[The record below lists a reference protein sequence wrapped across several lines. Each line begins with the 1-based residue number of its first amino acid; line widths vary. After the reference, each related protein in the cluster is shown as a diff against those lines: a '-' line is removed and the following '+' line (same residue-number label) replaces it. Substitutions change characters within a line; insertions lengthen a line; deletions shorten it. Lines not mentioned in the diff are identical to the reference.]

1 MRIGIEMAIQFART
15 EFLRRSEGCDS
26 CRKAAYNARTIVK
39 NEQTKIR
46 YNFSRKEDNVYH
58 TVLIPAYVNQ
68 KFKNIQTL
76 MNEVERTAKNQKNSQ
91 LLKDIVIA
99 LPDEKELNLEHRI
112 ELTHQIV
119 DAMEWV
125 QNGLGVQID
134 IHKPQIGDKNWHVHI
149 LVTMRRF
156 REDGTGLG
164 DIAVDLNPK
173 IITVNGKKVVIKDP
187 EMIHERVKE
196 IINAYFAKLGLPYRV
211 KDTSKVPGKHIGRIR
226 NLINEVVNENELR
239 KEAHLKIIND
249 ADVITDSITHYKSIF
264 TKQDVEKAVKD
275 IPDPTAREQLVQQV
289 LSSNRILELYHDD
302 GESSKYFTTIEVRN
316 EETRIIRIAN
326 KINNQVYYNDIYN
339 LKSDIESLANVTEE
353 QKQALRHILLSTSG
367 VRVLRGRAGTGKS
380 YVLIKAYKLAT
391 NRGQKVIGLAPTHKA
406 VSELKSKGYT
416 EVYTVKGFLYN
427 RKKIFM
433 KGSLIVVDEAGMVG
447 TKAYAE
453 LFRVVRNN
461 YCQLILAGDE
471 KQLASIERG
480 GMFEMLSNNFGS
492 HVLIDI
498 RRQSENWSRE
508 AATKFA
514 ESNILSGIT
523 LLRQNKCV
531 KFDNTLQDS
540 ISKLIYDWSLSK
552 FKLHEK
558 LVITVRNKDVDI
570 LNSSIRSLLKANGTL
585 KGTEYERSIDGRKKS
600 YMAGD
605 RIVFQKSDKDL
616 QIQNSEFATLTSV
629 NKNEFV
635 AKTDAGKEVSFDPSK
650 IQFKHGYASTIYKA
664 QGASIKNVYVL
675 HNGVSNISSSYVA
688 MTRHI
693 ESLQLYCNK
702 KATVS
707 INSLI
712 NQLSRPNDK
721 SASIT
726 LKTAHDL
733 EKARTKTTVFSKVFS
748 KVENWFKS
756 IINDIN
762 DRSHVNEEYYHFTAK
777 PEQEAKVEK
786 VQQENSIKQCTTKD
800 ISTPLFMHIKE
811 QRQYDYDV
819 TILSAEGKSISS
831 FQEAGID
838 SRMVYSSNV
847 NNLKYYQ
854 AFQGEKILIAA
865 NNDKQNKEYVSTIN
879 EAAKALKSKGAITSI
894 VVPSEGEDFNEM
906 LKNKGATA
914 VKELMIPEIMK
925 LINTQ
930 NVKTE
935 SEQVVK
941 TDIAQKIGLRR

>member
-1 MRIGIEMAIQFART
+1 M
-15 EFLRRSEGCDS
+15 
-26 CRKAAYNARTIVK
+26 
-39 NEQTKIR
+39 
-46 YNFSRKEDNVYH
+46 
-58 TVLIPAYVNQ
+58 
-68 KFKNIQTL
+68 
-76 MNEVERTAKNQKNSQ
+76 
-91 LLKDIVIA
+91 
-99 LPDEKELNLEHRI
+99 
-112 ELTHQIV
+112 
-119 DAMEWV
+119 
-125 QNGLGVQID
+125 
-134 IHKPQIGDKNWHVHI
+134 
-149 LVTMRRF
+149 
-156 REDGTGLG
+156 
-164 DIAVDLNPK
+164 
-173 IITVNGKKVVIKDP
+173 
-187 EMIHERVKE
+187 
-196 IINAYFAKLGLPYRV
+196 
-211 KDTSKVPGKHIGRIR
+211 
-226 NLINEVVNENELR
+226 
-239 KEAHLKIIND
+239 
-249 ADVITDSITHYKSIF
+249 
-264 TKQDVEKAVKD
+264 QD
-275 IPDPTAREQLVQQV
+275 
-289 LSSNRILELYHDD
+289 
-302 GESSKYFTTIEVRN
+302 
-316 EETRIIRIAN
+316 
-326 KINNQVYYNDIYN
+326 
-339 LKSDIESLANVTEE
+339 
-353 QKQALRHILLSTSG
+353 
-367 VRVLRGRAGTGKS
+367 
-380 YVLIKAYKLAT
+380 
-391 NRGQKVIGLAPTHKA
+391 
-406 VSELKSKGYT
+406 
-416 EVYTVKGFLYN
+416 
-427 RKKIFM
+427 
-433 KGSLIVVDEAGMVG
+433 SLIVVDEAGMVG

-585 KGTEYERSIDGRKKS
+585 QGTEYRRSI
-600 YMAGD
+600 
-605 RIVFQKSDKDL
+605 
-616 QIQNSEFATLTSV
+616 
-629 NKNEFV
+629 
-635 AKTDAGKEVSFDPSK
+635 
-650 IQFKHGYASTIYKA
+650 
-664 QGASIKNVYVL
+664 
-675 HNGVSNISSSYVA
+675 
-688 MTRHI
+688 
-693 ESLQLYCNK
+693 
-702 KATVS
+702 
-707 INSLI
+707 
-712 NQLSRPNDK
+712 
-721 SASIT
+721 
-726 LKTAHDL
+726 L
-733 EKARTKTTVFSKVFS
+733 EKERTKTTVFSKVFS

-762 DRSHVNEEYYHFTAK
+762 DRSHVNKEYYHFTAK

-800 ISTPLFMHIKE
+800 ISTPLFMQIKE

-819 TILSAEGKSISS
+819 TILSAEGKTISS
-831 FQEAGID
+831 FQKAGID

-854 AFQGEKILIAA
+854 PFQGEKILIAA
-865 NNDKQNKEYVSTIN
+865 NNYKQNKEYASTIN

-935 SEQVVK
+935 PEQIVK
-941 TDIAQKIGLRR
+941 ADIAPKIRIRR

>member
-1 MRIGIEMAIQFART
+1 MAIQFTRV
-15 EFLRRSEGCDS
+15 EFLSRSTGGDS

-39 NEQTKIR
+39 NKQTGIR
-46 YNFSRKEDNVYH
+46 YNFSRKKDNVYH
-58 TVLIPAYVNQ
+58 TVLIPDYVKQ
-68 KFKNIQTL
+68 EFKNIQTL
-76 MNEVERTAKNQKNSQ
+76 MNEVERTAKDPNSQ

-112 ELTHQIV
+112 ELTHRIV

-134 IHKPQIGDKNWHVHI
+134 IHKPQIGDKNWHAHI
-149 LVTMRRF
+149 LLTMRRF
-156 REDGTGLG
+156 RKDGTGLG
-164 DIAVDLNPK
+164 DRAVDLNPK
-173 IITVNGKKVVIKDP
+173 IITVNGKKVVIKDSK
-187 EMIHERVKE
+187 MIHEIAKE
-196 IINAYFAKLGLPYRV
+196 ETNAYFAELGLPYRV
-211 KDTSKVPGKHIGRIR
+211 DETSKVPGKHIGPRRIR
-226 NLINEVVNENELR
+226 NFINEVLNENELR

-326 KINNQVYYNDIYN
+326 KINDQVYYNNIYN
-339 LKSDIESLANVTEE
+339 LKSDIEGLANVSEE

-380 YVLIKAYKLAT
+380 YVLAKAHKLAT
-391 NRGQKVIGLAPTHKA
+391 NRGQKVIGIAPTHKA
-406 VSELKSKGYT
+406 VSELRSKGYT

-433 KGSLIVVDEAGMVG
+433 QDSLIVVDEAGMVG

-461 YCQLILAGDE
+461 NCQLILAGDE

-480 GMFEMLSNNFGS
+480 GMFEMLSNIFGS
-492 HVLIDI
+492 HVLVNI

-508 AATKFA
+508 AAMEFA

-523 LLRQNKCV
+523 LLRQNNCV
-531 KFDNTLQDS
+531 RFDNTLQDS
-540 ISKLIYDWSLSK
+540 MSKLIYNWSLSK
-552 FKLHEK
+552 FKPHEK

-605 RIVFQKSDKDL
+605 RIVFQKSYKDL

-629 NKNEFV
+629 SKNKFI
-635 AKTDAGKEVSFDPSK
+635 AKTDTGKEVSFDPSE
-650 IQFKHGYASTIYKA
+650 IQFKHGYASTVYKV
-664 QGASIKNVYVL
+664 QGASIKDVYVL

-693 ESLQLYCNK
+693 KSLKLYCNNE
-702 KATVS
+702 ATGS

-712 NQLSRPNDK
+712 NQLSRPNEK

-726 LKTAHDL
+726 LKTAHDF
-733 EKARTKTTVFSKVFS
+733 EKERTKTTVFSKI
-748 KVENWFKS
+748 ENWFKS

-762 DRSHVNEEYYHFTAK
+762 DRSHVNKEYYHFTAK
-777 PEQEAKVEK
+777 PEEEAKVEK
-786 VQQENSIKQCTTKD
+786 VQLKD
-800 ISTPLFMHIKE
+800 ISTPLFMQIKE

-819 TILSAEGKSISS
+819 TILSAEGKTISS

-854 AFQGEKILIAA
+854 PFQGEKILIAA

-879 EAAKALKSKGAITSI
+879 EAAKVLTSKGAITSI
-894 VVPSEGEDFNEM
+894 VIHSEGEDFNEM

>member
-1 MRIGIEMAIQFART
+1 MAIQFARI
-15 EFLRRSEGCDS
+15 EFLRRSEGGDS

-39 NEQTKIR
+39 NKQTGIR
-46 YNFSRKEDNVYH
+46 YNFSRKKDNVYH
-58 TVLIPAYVNQ
+58 TVLIPDYVNQ
-68 KFKNIQTL
+68 EFKNIQTL
-76 MNEVERTAKNQKNSQ
+76 MNEVERTETRENSK

-112 ELTHQIV
+112 ELTHRIV

-149 LVTMRRF
+149 LVTTRRF
-156 REDGTGLG
+156 KENGEELG
-164 DIAVDLNPK
+164 DKAVDLEAK
-173 IITVNGKKVVIKDP
+173 FITVKGQPRIIKDSK
-187 EMIHERVKE
+187 MIYEIAKE
-196 IINAYFAKLGLPYRV
+196 ETNAYFAELGLPYRV
-211 KDTSKVPGKHIGRIR
+211 DETSKVPGKHIGPRRIR
-226 NLINEVVNENELR
+226 NLINEVLNENELR

-339 LKSDIESLANVTEE
+339 LKSDIEGLANVTEE

-380 YVLIKAYKLAT
+380 YVLIKAHKLAT

-585 KGTEYERSIDGRKKS
+585 QGTEYRRSIAGRKES

-629 NKNEFV
+629 SKNKFI
-635 AKTDAGKEVSFDPSK
+635 AKTDTGKEVSFDPSE
-650 IQFKHGYASTIYKA
+650 IQFKHGYASTVYKV
-664 QGASIKNVYVL
+664 QGASIKDVYVL

-693 ESLQLYCNK
+693 KSLKLYCNNE
-702 KATVS
+702 ATKSV
-707 INSLI
+707 NSLI
-712 NQLSRPNDK
+712 NQLSRSNDK

-733 EKARTKTTVFSKVFS
+733 EKERTKTTVFSKI
-748 KVENWFKS
+748 ENWFKS

-762 DRSHVNEEYYHFTAK
+762 DRSHVNKEYYHFTAK

-786 VQQENSIKQCTTKD
+786 VQLKD

-819 TILSAEGKSISS
+819 TILSAEGKAISS
-831 FQEAGID
+831 FQKAGID

-854 AFQGEKILIAA
+854 PFQGEKILIAA
-865 NNDKQNKEYVSTIN
+865 NNDKQNKEYVNTIN
-879 EAAKALKSKGAITSI
+879 EAAKVLTSKGAITSI

-935 SEQVVK
+935 PEQIVK
-941 TDIAQKIGLRR
+941 ADIAPKIGVRR

>member
-1 MRIGIEMAIQFART
+1 MAIQFTRI
-15 EFLRRSEGCDS
+15 EFLTRSKGGDS
-26 CRKAAYNARTIVK
+26 CRKAAYNARTIVE
-39 NEQTKIR
+39 NEKTGIK
-46 YNFSRKEDNVYH
+46 YNFSRKKDNVYH
-58 TVLIPAYVNQ
+58 TVLIPDYVKQ
-68 KFKNIQTL
+68 EFKNIQTL
-76 MNEVERTAKNQKNSQ
+76 MNEVERTAKRPNSQ

-134 IHKPQIGDKNWHVHI
+134 IHKPHIGDKNWHAHI
-149 LVTMRRF
+149 LLTIRRF

-164 DIAVDLNPK
+164 DRAVDLNAK
-173 IITVNGKKVVIKDP
+173 IITFNGKKVVIKDFK
-187 EMIHERVKE
+187 MIHEIAKE
-196 IINAYFAKLGLPYRV
+196 ETNAYFAKLCLPYRV
-211 KDTSKVPGKHIGRIR
+211 DETSEVPGKHIGPRRIR
-226 NLINEVVNENELR
+226 NLINEVLNENELR

-249 ADVITDSITHYKSIF
+249 ANVITDSITHYKSIF
-264 TKQDVEKAVKD
+264 TKEDVEKAVKD
-275 IPDPTAREQLVQQV
+275 IPDLTAREQLVQKV

-339 LKSDIESLANVTEE
+339 LKSDIEGLANVSEE

-380 YVLIKAYKLAT
+380 YVLIKAHKLAT

-406 VSELKSKGYT
+406 VSELRSKGYT

-433 KGSLIVVDEAGMVG
+433 QDSLIVVDEAGMAG
-447 TKAYAE
+447 IKAYAE

-461 YCQLILAGDE
+461 NCQLILAGDE

-480 GMFEMLSNNFGS
+480 GMFEMLSNIFGS
-492 HVLIDI
+492 HVLVNI
-498 RRQSENWSRE
+498 RRQSKNWSRE
-508 AATKFA
+508 AAMEFA

-523 LLRQNKCV
+523 LLRQNNCV
-531 KFDNTLQDS
+531 RFDNTLQDS
-540 ISKLIYDWSLSK
+540 MSKLIYNWSLSK
-552 FKLHEK
+552 FKPHEK

-605 RIVFQKSDKDL
+605 RIVFQKSYKDL

-629 NKNEFV
+629 SKNKFI
-635 AKTDAGKEVSFDPSK
+635 AKTDTGKEVSFDPSE
-650 IQFKHGYASTIYKA
+650 IQFKHGYASTVYKV
-664 QGASIKNVYVL
+664 QGASIKDVYIL

-693 ESLQLYCNK
+693 KSLKLYCNNE
-702 KATVS
+702 ATKSV
-707 INSLI
+707 NSLI
-712 NQLSRPNDK
+712 KQLSRPNEK

-733 EKARTKTTVFSKVFS
+733 EKERTKTTVFSKI
-748 KVENWFKS
+748 ENWFKS

-762 DRSHVNEEYYHFTAK
+762 DRSNVNKEYYHFTAK
-777 PEQEAKVEK
+777 PEEEAKVEK
-786 VQQENSIKQCTTKD
+786 VQLKD

-819 TILSAEGKSISS
+819 TILSAEGKTISS

-854 AFQGEKILIAA
+854 PFQGEKILIAA

-935 SEQVVK
+935 PEQILK
-941 TDIAQKIGLRR
+941 TDIAPKIVIRR

>member
-1 MRIGIEMAIQFART
+1 MAIQFARI
-15 EFLRRSEGCDS
+15 EFLRRSEGGDS

-39 NEQTKIR
+39 NEKTGIK
-46 YNFSRKEDNVYH
+46 YNFSRKKDNVYH
-58 TVLIPAYVNQ
+58 TVLIPDYVNQ
-68 KFKNIQTL
+68 EFKNIQTL
-76 MNEVERTAKNQKNSQ
+76 MNEVERTAKKGNSQ

-99 LPDEKELNLEHRI
+99 LPDDKELNLEHRI
-112 ELTHQIV
+112 EITHQIV

-134 IHKPQIGDKNWHVHI
+134 IHKPQIGDKNLHANI
-149 LVTMRRF
+149 LVTTRRF
-156 REDGTGLG
+156 KENGEELG
-164 DIAVDLNPK
+164 DKAVDLESK
-173 IITVNGKKVVIKDP
+173 FITVKGQRYIIREV

-211 KDTSKVPGKHIGRIR
+211 DKISEVPGKHIGNIKYIEIR
-226 NLINEVVNENELR
+226 NLITEVLNENELR

-339 LKSDIESLANVTEE
+339 LKSDIEGLANVSEE

-380 YVLIKAYKLAT
+380 YVLIKAHELAT
-391 NRGQKVIGLAPTHKA
+391 NRGQKVIGLAPTNKA

-480 GMFEMLSNNFGS
+480 GMFEMLSNIFGS
-492 HVLIDI
+492 HVLVNI
-498 RRQSENWSRE
+498 RRQSKNWSRE
-508 AATKFA
+508 AAMEFA

-523 LLRQNKCV
+523 LLRQNNCV
-531 KFDNTLQDS
+531 RFDNTLQDS
-540 ISKLIYDWSLSK
+540 MSKLIYDWSLSK
-552 FKLHEK
+552 FKPHEK

-585 KGTEYERSIDGRKKS
+585 KGTEYERSIDGRKEF

-605 RIVFQKSDKDL
+605 RIVFQTSDKDL

-629 NKNEFV
+629 SKNKFI
-635 AKTDAGKEVSFDPSK
+635 AKTDTGKEVSFDPGK
-650 IQFKHGYASTIYKA
+650 IQFKHGYASTVYKV
-664 QGASIKNVYVL
+664 QGASIKDVYVL

-688 MTRHI
+688 MTRYI
-693 ESLQLYCNK
+693 ENLKLYCNK
-702 KATVS
+702 EATKS

-712 NQLSRPNDK
+712 KQLSRPNEK

-733 EKARTKTTVFSKVFS
+733 EKERTKTTVFSKI
-748 KVENWFKS
+748 ENWFKS

-762 DRSHVNEEYYHFTAK
+762 DRSNVNKEYYHFTAK
-777 PEQEAKVEK
+777 PEEEAKVEK
-786 VQQENSIKQCTTKD
+786 VQLKD

-819 TILSAEGKSISS
+819 TILSAEGKTISS

-854 AFQGEKILIAA
+854 PFQGEKILIAA
-865 NNDKQNKEYVSTIN
+865 NNDKQNKEYASTIN
-879 EAAKALKSKGAITSI
+879 KAAKALKSKGAITSI

-935 SEQVVK
+935 PEQVVK

>member
-1 MRIGIEMAIQFART
+1 MRIGVEMAIKFARI
-15 EFLRRSEGCDS
+15 EFLRRSEGGDS

-39 NEQTKIR
+39 NKQTGIR
-46 YNFSRKEDNVYH
+46 YNFSRKKDNVYH
-58 TVLIPAYVNQ
+58 TVLIPDYVNQ
-68 KFKNIQTL
+68 DFKNIQTL
-76 MNEVERTAKNQKNSQ
+76 MNEVERTETRENSK

-112 ELTHQIV
+112 ELTHRIV
-119 DAMEWV
+119 DAMECV

-134 IHKPQIGDKNWHVHI
+134 IHKPQTEENWHVHI
-149 LVTMRRF
+149 LVTTRRF
-156 REDGTGLG
+156 KENGEELG
-164 DIAVDLNPK
+164 DKAVDLEAK
-173 IITVNGKKVVIKDP
+173 FITVKGQWRIIKDSK
-187 EMIHERVKE
+187 MIHEIAKE
-196 IINAYFAKLGLPYRV
+196 ETNAYFAELGLPYRV
-211 KDTSKVPGKHIGRIR
+211 DEKSKVPGKHIRRIR

-289 LSSNRILELYHDD
+289 LSSNRILELYYDD

-339 LKSDIESLANVTEE
+339 LKSDIEGLANVSEE

-380 YVLIKAYKLAT
+380 HVLAKAHKLAT
-391 NRGQKVIGLAPTHKA
+391 KRGQNVIGLAPTHKA
-406 VSELKSKGYT
+406 VSELRSKGYT

-433 KGSLIVVDEAGMVG
+433 QDSLIVVDEAGMVG

-508 AATKFA
+508 AAMKFA

-585 KGTEYERSIDGRKKS
+585 QGTEYRRSIAGRKES

-605 RIVFQKSDKDL
+605 RIVFQTSDKDL

-650 IQFKHGYASTIYKA
+650 IQFKHGYASTVYKV
-664 QGASIKNVYVL
+664 QGASIKDVYVL

-688 MTRHI
+688 MTRYI
-693 ESLQLYCNK
+693 ENLKLYCNK
-702 KATVS
+702 EATKS

-712 NQLSRPNDK
+712 NQLSRPNEK

-733 EKARTKTTVFSKVFS
+733 EKERTKPTVFST
-748 KVENWFKS
+748 VENWFKS

-762 DRSHVNEEYYHFTAK
+762 DRSHVNEEYYYFTAK

-786 VQQENSIKQCTTKD
+786 VQLKD
-800 ISTPLFMHIKE
+800 ISTPLFMQIKE
-811 QRQYDYDV
+811 QRQYNYDV
-819 TILSAEGKSISS
+819 TILSAEGKAISS
-831 FQEAGID
+831 FQKAGID

-854 AFQGEKILIAA
+854 PFQGEKILIAA
-865 NNDKQNKEYVSTIN
+865 NNYKQNKEYVSTIN
-879 EAAKALKSKGAITSI
+879 EAAKVLTSKGAITSI

-906 LKNKGATA
+906 LKNKGEIA
-914 VKELMIPEIMK
+914 VKGLMIPEIMK

-935 SEQVVK
+935 PEQIVK
-941 TDIAQKIGLRR
+941 ADIAPKIRIRR

>member
-1 MRIGIEMAIQFART
+1 MAIQFARI
-15 EFLRRSEGCDS
+15 EFLRRSEGGDS

-39 NEQTKIR
+39 NKQTGIR
-46 YNFSRKEDNVYH
+46 YNFSRKKDNVYH
-58 TVLIPAYVNQ
+58 TVLIPDYVNQ
-68 KFKNIQTL
+68 DFKNIQTL
-76 MNEVERTAKNQKNSQ
+76 MNEVERTETRENSK

-112 ELTHQIV
+112 ELTHRIV

-149 LVTMRRF
+149 LVTTRRF
-156 REDGTGLG
+156 KANGEELG
-164 DIAVDLNPK
+164 DKAVDLEAK
-173 IITVNGKKVVIKDP
+173 FITVKGQWRIIKDSK
-187 EMIHERVKE
+187 MIHEIAKE
-196 IINAYFAKLGLPYRV
+196 ETNAYFAELGLPYRV
-211 KDTSKVPGKHIGRIR
+211 DETSEVPGKHIGPRRIR
-226 NLINEVVNENELR
+226 NLINEVLNENELR

-275 IPDPTAREQLVQQV
+275 IPDLTAREQLVQKV

-302 GESSKYFTTIEVRN
+302 GESSKYFTTTEVRN

-339 LKSDIESLANVTEE
+339 LKSDIEGLANVSEE

-380 YVLIKAYKLAT
+380 YVLIKAHELAT
-391 NRGQKVIGLAPTHKA
+391 NRGQKVIGIAPTHKV
-406 VSELKSKGYT
+406 VSELRSKGYT

-433 KGSLIVVDEAGMVG
+433 QDSLIVVDEAGMVG

-461 YCQLILAGDE
+461 NCQLILAGDE

-480 GMFEMLSNNFGS
+480 GIFEMLSNIFGS
-492 HVLIDI
+492 HVLVNI

-508 AATKFA
+508 AAMKFA
-514 ESNILSGIT
+514 ESHILSGIT
-523 LLRQNKCV
+523 LLRQNNCV
-531 KFDNTLQDS
+531 RFDNTWQDS
-540 ISKLIYDWSLSK
+540 MSKLIYNWSLSK
-552 FKLHEK
+552 FKPHEK

-585 KGTEYERSIDGRKKS
+585 QGKEYRRSIAEMKEF

-605 RIVFQKSDKDL
+605 RIVFQTSDKDL

-629 NKNEFV
+629 SKNKFI
-635 AKTDAGKEVSFDPSK
+635 AKTDTGKEVSFDPSE
-650 IQFKHGYASTIYKA
+650 IQFKHGYASTVYKV
-664 QGASIKNVYVL
+664 QGASIKDVYVL
-675 HNGVSNISSSYVA
+675 HNGASNISSSYVA

-693 ESLQLYCNK
+693 KSLKLYCNNE
-702 KATVS
+702 ATKS

-712 NQLSRPNDK
+712 NQLSRPNEK

-733 EKARTKTTVFSKVFS
+733 EKERTKTTVFSKI
-748 KVENWFKS
+748 ENWFKS

-762 DRSHVNEEYYHFTAK
+762 DRSHVNKEYYYFTAK
-777 PEQEAKVEK
+777 PEEEAKVEK
-786 VQQENSIKQCTTKD
+786 VQLKD

-819 TILSAEGKSISS
+819 TILSAEGKTISS

-854 AFQGEKILIAA
+854 PFQGEKILIAA

-879 EAAKALKSKGAITSI
+879 EAAKVLTSKGAITSI
-894 VVPSEGEDFNEM
+894 IVPSEGEDFNEM
-906 LKNKGATA
+906 LKNKGAVA
-914 VKELMIPEIMK
+914 VKGLMIPEIMK

-935 SEQVVK
+935 PEQIVK
-941 TDIAQKIGLRR
+941 ADIAPKIRIRR

>member
-1 MRIGIEMAIQFART
+1 MAIKFARI
-15 EFLRRSEGCDS
+15 EFLRRSEGGDS

-39 NEQTKIR
+39 NKQTGIR
-46 YNFSRKEDNVYH
+46 YNFSRKKDNVYH
-58 TVLIPAYVNQ
+58 TVLIPDYVNQ
-68 KFKNIQTL
+68 DFKNIQTL
-76 MNEVERTAKNQKNSQ
+76 MNEVERTETRENSK

-112 ELTHQIV
+112 ELTHRIV
-119 DAMEWV
+119 DAMECV

-134 IHKPQIGDKNWHVHI
+134 IHKPQTEENWHVHI
-149 LVTMRRF
+149 LVTTRRF
-156 REDGTGLG
+156 KENGEELG
-164 DIAVDLNPK
+164 DKAVDLEAK
-173 IITVNGKKVVIKDP
+173 FITVKGQWRIIKDSK
-187 EMIHERVKE
+187 MIHEIAKE
-196 IINAYFAKLGLPYRV
+196 ETNAYFAELGLPYRV
-211 KDTSKVPGKHIGRIR
+211 DEKSKVPGKHIRRIR

-289 LSSNRILELYHDD
+289 LSSNRILELYYDD

-339 LKSDIESLANVTEE
+339 LKSDIEGLANVSEE

-380 YVLIKAYKLAT
+380 HVLAKAHKLAT
-391 NRGQKVIGLAPTHKA
+391 KRGQNVIGLAPTHKA
-406 VSELKSKGYT
+406 VSELRSKGYT

-433 KGSLIVVDEAGMVG
+433 QDSLIVVDEAGMVG

-508 AATKFA
+508 AAMKFA

-585 KGTEYERSIDGRKKS
+585 QGTEYRRSIAGRKES

-605 RIVFQKSDKDL
+605 RIVFQTSDKDL

-650 IQFKHGYASTIYKA
+650 IQFKHGYASTVYKV
-664 QGASIKNVYVL
+664 QGASIKDVYVL

-688 MTRHI
+688 MTRYI
-693 ESLQLYCNK
+693 ENLKLYCNK
-702 KATVS
+702 EATKS

-712 NQLSRPNDK
+712 NQLSRPNEK

-733 EKARTKTTVFSKVFS
+733 EKERTKPTVFST
-748 KVENWFKS
+748 VENWFKS

-762 DRSHVNEEYYHFTAK
+762 DRSHVNEEYYYFTAK

-786 VQQENSIKQCTTKD
+786 VQLKD
-800 ISTPLFMHIKE
+800 ISTPLFMQIKE
-811 QRQYDYDV
+811 QRQYNYDV
-819 TILSAEGKSISS
+819 TILSAEGKAISS
-831 FQEAGID
+831 FQKAGID

-854 AFQGEKILIAA
+854 PFQGEKILIAA
-865 NNDKQNKEYVSTIN
+865 NNYKQNKEYVSTIN
-879 EAAKALKSKGAITSI
+879 EAAKVLTSKGAITSI

-906 LKNKGATA
+906 LKNKGEIA
-914 VKELMIPEIMK
+914 VKGLMIPEIMK

-935 SEQVVK
+935 PEQIVK
-941 TDIAQKIGLRR
+941 ADIAPKIRIRR

>member
-1 MRIGIEMAIQFART
+1 MRIGIEMAIQFARI
-15 EFLRRSEGCDS
+15 EFLRRSEGGDS

-39 NEQTKIR
+39 NKQTGIR
-46 YNFSRKEDNVYH
+46 YNFSRKKDNVYH
-58 TVLIPAYVNQ
+58 TVLIPDYVNQ

-76 MNEVERTAKNQKNSQ
+76 MNEVERTEKKGNSK

-99 LPDEKELNLEHRI
+99 LPDEEELNLEHRI

-119 DAMEWV
+119 DEMEWV
-125 QNGLGVQID
+125 QKGIGVQID
-134 IHKPQIGDKNWHVHI
+134 IHKPQIGDKNWHAHI
-149 LVTMRRF
+149 LLTMRRF
-156 REDGTGLG
+156 RKDGTGLG
-164 DIAVDLNPK
+164 DRAVDLNPK
-173 IITVNGKKVVIKDP
+173 IITVNGKKVVIKDHK
-187 EMIHERVKE
+187 MIHEIAKE
-196 IINAYFAKLGLPYRV
+196 ETNAYFAELGLPYRV
-211 KDTSKVPGKHIGRIR
+211 DETSEVPGKHIGPRRIR
-226 NLINEVVNENELR
+226 NLINEVLNENELR

-339 LKSDIESLANVTEE
+339 LKSDIEGLANVSEE

-380 YVLIKAYKLAT
+380 YVLAKAHKLAT

-406 VSELKSKGYT
+406 VSELRSKGYT

-433 KGSLIVVDEAGMVG
+433 QDSLIVVDEAGMVG

-461 YCQLILAGDE
+461 NCQLILAGDE

-480 GMFEMLSNNFGS
+480 GMFEILSNIFGS
-492 HVLIDI
+492 HVLVNI

-508 AATKFA
+508 AAMEFA

-523 LLRQNKCV
+523 LLRQNNCV
-531 KFDNTLQDS
+531 RFDNTLQDS
-540 ISKLIYDWSLSK
+540 MSKLIYNWSLSK
-552 FKLHEK
+552 FKPHEK

-585 KGTEYERSIDGRKKS
+585 QGTEYRRSI
-600 YMAGD
+600 
-605 RIVFQKSDKDL
+605 
-616 QIQNSEFATLTSV
+616 
-629 NKNEFV
+629 
-635 AKTDAGKEVSFDPSK
+635 
-650 IQFKHGYASTIYKA
+650 
-664 QGASIKNVYVL
+664 
-675 HNGVSNISSSYVA
+675 
-688 MTRHI
+688 
-693 ESLQLYCNK
+693 
-702 KATVS
+702 
-707 INSLI
+707 
-712 NQLSRPNDK
+712 
-721 SASIT
+721 
-726 LKTAHDL
+726 L
-733 EKARTKTTVFSKVFS
+733 EKERTKTTVFSKVFS

-762 DRSHVNEEYYHFTAK
+762 DRSHVNEEYYHFTVK

-786 VQQENSIKQCTTKD
+786 VQQENSIKQYPFKD
-800 ISTPLFMHIKE
+800 ISTPLFMQIKE

-819 TILSAEGKSISS
+819 TILSAEGKTISS

-854 AFQGEKILIAA
+854 PFQGEKILIAA

-879 EAAKALKSKGAITSI
+879 EAVKVLTSKGAITSI
-894 VVPSEGEDFNEM
+894 VIHSEGEDFNDM
-906 LKNKGATA
+906 LKNKGAVA

-941 TDIAQKIGLRR
+941 TNIAPKIGVRR

>member
-1 MRIGIEMAIQFART
+1 MKIGVEMVIQFSRI
-15 EFLRRSEGCDS
+15 EFLRRSEGGDS
-26 CRKAAYNARTIVK
+26 CRKAAYNARTIVE
-39 NEQTKIR
+39 NEKTGIK
-46 YNFSRKEDNVYH
+46 YNFSRKKDNVYH
-58 TVLIPAYVNQ
+58 TVLIPDYVNQ
-68 KFKNIQTL
+68 DFKNIQTL
-76 MNEVERTAKNQKNSQ
+76 MNEVERTAKYPNSQ
-91 LLKDIVIA
+91 LLKNIVIA
-99 LPDEKELNLEHRI
+99 LPGDKELNLEHRI

-119 DAMEWV
+119 DAIEWV

-134 IHKPQIGDKNWHVHI
+134 IHKPNIGDKNWHAHI
-149 LVTMRRF
+149 LVTTRRF
-156 REDGTGLG
+156 KENGEELG
-164 DIAVDLNPK
+164 DKAVDLEAK
-173 IITVNGKKVVIKDP
+173 FVTVKGQWRIIKDP

-196 IINAYFAKLGLPYRV
+196 VTNAYFAKLGLSNRV
-211 KDTSKVPGKHIGRIR
+211 DDISTVLQKHIRRIR

-275 IPDPTAREQLVQQV
+275 IPDLTAREQLVQKV

-302 GESSKYFTTIEVRN
+302 GESSKYFTTTEVRN

-326 KINNQVYYNDIYN
+326 KINDQVYYNDIYN
-339 LKSDIESLANVTEE
+339 LKSDIEGLANVSEE

-380 YVLIKAYKLAT
+380 HVLAKAHKLAT
-391 NRGQKVIGLAPTHKA
+391 KRGQNVIGLAPTHKA
-406 VSELKSKGYT
+406 VSELRSKGYT

-433 KGSLIVVDEAGMVG
+433 QDSLIVVDEAGMVG

-508 AATKFA
+508 AAMKFA

-585 KGTEYERSIDGRKKS
+585 QGTEYRRSIAGRKES

-629 NKNEFV
+629 SKNKFI
-635 AKTDAGKEVSFDPSK
+635 AKTDAGKKVSFDPGK
-650 IQFKHGYASTIYKA
+650 IQFKHGYASTVYKV
-664 QGASIKNVYVL
+664 QGASIKDVYVL

-688 MTRHI
+688 MTRYI
-693 ESLQLYCNK
+693 ENLKLYCNK
-702 KATVS
+702 EATKS

-733 EKARTKTTVFSKVFS
+733 EKERTKTTVFSKI
-748 KVENWFKS
+748 ENWFKS

-800 ISTPLFMHIKE
+800 ISTPLFMQIKE
-811 QRQYDYDV
+811 QRQYNYDV
-819 TILSAEGKSISS
+819 TILSAEGKAISS
-831 FQEAGID
+831 FQEVGID

-854 AFQGEKILIAA
+854 PFQGEKILIAA
-865 NNDKQNKEYVSTIN
+865 NNYKQNKEYVSTIN
-879 EAAKALKSKGAITSI
+879 EAAKVLTSKGAITSI

-906 LKNKGATA
+906 LKNKGEIA
-914 VKELMIPEIMK
+914 VKGLMIPEIMK

-935 SEQVVK
+935 PEQIVK
-941 TDIAQKIGLRR
+941 ADIAPKIRIRR

>member
-1 MRIGIEMAIQFART
+1 MKIGVEMAIQFARI
-15 EFLRRSEGCDS
+15 EFLRKSEGGDS

-39 NEQTKIR
+39 NKQTGIR
-46 YNFSRKEDNVYH
+46 YNFSRKKDNVYH
-58 TVLIPAYVNQ
+58 TVLIPDYVNQ
-68 KFKNIQTL
+68 DFKNIQTL
-76 MNEVERTAKNQKNSQ
+76 MNEVERTEKKENSK

-112 ELTHQIV
+112 ELTHRIV

-134 IHKPQIGDKNWHVHI
+134 IHKPNIGDKNWHAHI
-149 LVTMRRF
+149 LVTTRRF
-156 REDGTGLG
+156 KENGEELG
-164 DIAVDLNPK
+164 DKAVDLEAK
-173 IITVNGKKVVIKDP
+173 FVTVKGQWRIIKDP

-196 IINAYFAKLGLPYRV
+196 VTNAYFAKLGLSNRV
-211 KDTSKVPGKHIGRIR
+211 DDISTVLQKHIRRIR

-275 IPDPTAREQLVQQV
+275 IPDLTAREQLVQKV

-302 GESSKYFTTIEVRN
+302 GESSKYFTTTEVRN

-326 KINNQVYYNDIYN
+326 KINDQVYYNDIYN
-339 LKSDIESLANVTEE
+339 LKSDIEGLANVSEE

-380 YVLIKAYKLAT
+380 HVLAKAHKLAT
-391 NRGQKVIGLAPTHKA
+391 KRGQNVIGLAPTHKA
-406 VSELKSKGYT
+406 VSELRSKGYT

-433 KGSLIVVDEAGMVG
+433 QDSLIVVDEAGMVG

-508 AATKFA
+508 AAMKFA

-540 ISKLIYDWSLSK
+540 INKLIYDWSLSK

-585 KGTEYERSIDGRKKS
+585 QGTEYRRSIAGKKES

-616 QIQNSEFATLTSV
+616 QIRNSEFATLISV
-629 NKNEFV
+629 NKNKFV
-635 AKTDAGKEVSFDPSK
+635 AKTDAGKEVSFAPGK
-650 IQFKHGYASTIYKA
+650 IQFKHGYASTVYKA
-664 QGASIKNVYVL
+664 QGASIKDVYVL
-675 HNGVSNISSSYVA
+675 HNGISNISSSYVA

-693 ESLQLYCNK
+693 ENLQLYCNRE
-702 KATVS
+702 ATGS

-733 EKARTKTTVFSKVFS
+733 EKARTKPTVFSKI
-748 KVENWFKS
+748 EDWYKS

-762 DRSHVNEEYYHFTAK
+762 DRSHVNEEYYYFTAK
-777 PEQEAKVEK
+777 EEEEAKVER
-786 VQQENSIKQCTTKD
+786 VQKENSIKQCSTKD
-800 ISTPLFMHIKE
+800 ISTPLFMQIKE
-811 QRQYDYDV
+811 QRQYNYDV
-819 TILSAEGKSISS
+819 TILSAEGKAISS
-831 FQEAGID
+831 FQEVGID

-854 AFQGEKILIAA
+854 PFQGEKILIAA

-879 EAAKALKSKGAITSI
+879 EAAKVLTSKGAITSI

-906 LKNKGATA
+906 LKNKGEIA

-925 LINTQ
+925 LVNTQ

-941 TDIAQKIGLRR
+941 TDIAPKINLRR

>member
-1 MRIGIEMAIQFART
+1 MAIQFARI
-15 EFLRRSEGCDS
+15 EFLRRSEGGDS

-39 NEQTKIR
+39 NKQTGIR
-46 YNFSRKEDNVYH
+46 YNFSRKKDNVYH
-58 TVLIPAYVNQ
+58 TVLIPDYVNQ
-68 KFKNIQTL
+68 DFKNIQTL
-76 MNEVERTAKNQKNSQ
+76 MNEVERTETRENSK

-112 ELTHQIV
+112 ELTHRIV

-149 LVTMRRF
+149 LVTTRRF
-156 REDGTGLG
+156 KENGEELG
-164 DIAVDLNPK
+164 DKAVDLEAK
-173 IITVNGKKVVIKDP
+173 FITVKGQWRIIKDSK
-187 EMIHERVKE
+187 MIHEIAKE
-196 IINAYFAKLGLPYRV
+196 ETNAYFAELGLPYRV
-211 KDTSKVPGKHIGRIR
+211 DEISEVPGKHIGPPRIR
-226 NLINEVVNENELR
+226 SLINEVVNENELR

-339 LKSDIESLANVTEE
+339 LKSDIEGLANVSEE

-380 YVLIKAYKLAT
+380 YVLIKAHELAT

-406 VSELKSKGYT
+406 VSELRSKGYT

-433 KGSLIVVDEAGMVG
+433 QDSLIVVDEAGMVG

-453 LFRVVRNN
+453 LFRVVRKNH
-461 YCQLILAGDE
+461 CQLILAGDE

-480 GMFEMLSNNFGS
+480 GMFEMLSNIFGS
-492 HVLIDI
+492 HVLVNI
-498 RRQSENWSRE
+498 RRQSKNWSRE
-508 AATKFA
+508 AAMEFA

-523 LLRQNKCV
+523 LLRQNNSV
-531 KFDNTLQDS
+531 RFDNTLQDS
-540 ISKLIYDWSLSK
+540 MSKLIYNWSLSK
-552 FKLHEK
+552 FKPHEK

-605 RIVFQKSDKDL
+605 RIVFQKSYKDL

-629 NKNEFV
+629 SKNKFI
-635 AKTDAGKEVSFDPSK
+635 AKTDTGKEVSFDPSE
-650 IQFKHGYASTIYKA
+650 IQFKHGYASTVYKV
-664 QGASIKNVYVL
+664 QGASIKDVYVL

-693 ESLQLYCNK
+693 KSLKLYCNK
-702 KATVS
+702 EATGS

-712 NQLSRPNDK
+712 NQLSRPNEK

-733 EKARTKTTVFSKVFS
+733 EKERTKTTVFSKI
-748 KVENWFKS
+748 ENWFKS

-762 DRSHVNEEYYHFTAK
+762 DRSHVNKEYYHFTAK
-777 PEQEAKVEK
+777 PEEEAKVEK
-786 VQQENSIKQCTTKD
+786 VQLKD

-819 TILSAEGKSISS
+819 TILSAEGKAISS

-854 AFQGEKILIAA
+854 PFQGEKILIAA
-865 NNDKQNKEYVSTIN
+865 NNDKQNKEYVNTIN
-879 EAAKALKSKGAITSI
+879 EAAKVLTSKGAITSI
-894 VVPSEGEDFNEM
+894 VVPSECEVFNDM
-906 LKNKGATA
+906 LKNKGAVA

-935 SEQVVK
+935 PEQIVK
-941 TDIAQKIGLRR
+941 ADIAPKIRIRR

>member
-1 MRIGIEMAIQFART
+1 MAIQFTRI
-15 EFLRRSEGCDS
+15 EFLSRSKGGDS

-39 NEQTKIR
+39 NKQTGIK
-46 YNFSRKEDNVYH
+46 YNFSRKKDNVYH
-58 TVLIPAYVNQ
+58 TVLIPDYVNQ
-68 KFKNIQTL
+68 EFKNIQTL
-76 MNEVERTAKNQKNSQ
+76 MNEVERTAKKDNSQ

-119 DAMEWV
+119 DEMEWV
-125 QNGLGVQID
+125 QKGIGVQID

-149 LVTMRRF
+149 LLTMRRF

-211 KDTSKVPGKHIGRIR
+211 DEISEVPGKHIGNIKYIEIR
-226 NLINEVVNENELR
+226 NLITEVLNENELR

-275 IPDPTAREQLVQQV
+275 IPDPTAREQLVQKV

-339 LKSDIESLANVTEE
+339 LKSDIEGLANVSEE

-380 YVLIKAYKLAT
+380 YVLIKAHELAT

-406 VSELKSKGYT
+406 VSELRSKGYT

-433 KGSLIVVDEAGMVG
+433 QDSLIVVDEAGMVG

-461 YCQLILAGDE
+461 NCQLILAGDE

-480 GMFEMLSNNFGS
+480 GMFEMLSNIFGS
-492 HVLIDI
+492 HVLVNI

-508 AATKFA
+508 AAMEFA

-523 LLRQNKCV
+523 LLRQNNCV
-531 KFDNTLQDS
+531 RFDNTLQDS
-540 ISKLIYDWSLSK
+540 MSKLIYDWSLSK
-552 FKLHEK
+552 FKPHEK

-585 KGTEYERSIDGRKKS
+585 KGTEYERSIAERKKS

-605 RIVFQKSDKDL
+605 RIVFQKSYKDL

-629 NKNEFV
+629 SKNKFI
-635 AKTDAGKEVSFDPSK
+635 AKTDTGKEVSFDPSE
-650 IQFKHGYASTIYKA
+650 IQFKHGYASTVYKV
-664 QGASIKNVYVL
+664 QGASIKDVYVL

-693 ESLQLYCNK
+693 ENLKLYCNNE
-702 KATVS
+702 ATKS

-712 NQLSRPNDK
+712 NQLSRPNEK

-726 LKTAHDL
+726 LKTAHDF
-733 EKARTKTTVFSKVFS
+733 EKERTKTTVFSKI
-748 KVENWFKS
+748 ENWFKS

-762 DRSHVNEEYYHFTAK
+762 DRSHVNKEYYHFTAK
-777 PEQEAKVEK
+777 PEEEAKVEK
-786 VQQENSIKQCTTKD
+786 VQLKD
-800 ISTPLFMHIKE
+800 ISTPLFMQIKE

-819 TILSAEGKSISS
+819 TILSAEGKTISS

-854 AFQGEKILIAA
+854 PFQGEKILIAA

-879 EAAKALKSKGAITSI
+879 EAAKVLTSKGAITSI
-894 VVPSEGEDFNEM
+894 VIHSEGEDFNEM
-906 LKNKGATA
+906 LKNKGAIA
-914 VKELMIPEIMK
+914 VKGLMIPEIMK

>member
-1 MRIGIEMAIQFART
+1 MAIQFTRI
-15 EFLRRSEGCDS
+15 EFLSRSTGGDS
-26 CRKAAYNARTIVK
+26 CRKAAYNARTIVE
-39 NEQTKIR
+39 NEKTGIK
-46 YNFSRKEDNVYH
+46 YNFSRKKDNVYH
-58 TVLIPAYVNQ
+58 TVLIPDYVNQ
-68 KFKNIQTL
+68 DFKNIQTL
-76 MNEVERTAKNQKNSQ
+76 MNEVERTAKNPKNSQ

-119 DAMEWV
+119 DEMEWV
-125 QNGLGVQID
+125 QKGIGVQID

-149 LVTMRRF
+149 LLTMRRF

-211 KDTSKVPGKHIGRIR
+211 DEISEVPGKHIGRIR

-249 ADVITDSITHYKSIF
+249 ADVIMDSITHYKSIF

-339 LKSDIESLANVTEE
+339 LKSDIEGLANVSEE

-380 YVLIKAYKLAT
+380 YVLAKAYKLAT

-406 VSELKSKGYT
+406 VSELRSKGYT

-540 ISKLIYDWSLSK
+540 INKLIYDWSLSK

-605 RIVFQKSDKDL
+605 RIVFQKSYKDL

-635 AKTDAGKEVSFDPSK
+635 AKTDAGKEVSFDPTK
-650 IQFKHGYASTIYKA
+650 IQFKHGYAT
-664 QGASIKNVYVL
+664 
-675 HNGVSNISSSYVA
+675 
-688 MTRHI
+688 
-693 ESLQLYCNK
+693 
-702 KATVS
+702 
-707 INSLI
+707 NSFSF
-712 NQLSRPNDK
+712 NQ
-721 SASIT
+721 
-726 LKTAHDL
+726 
-733 EKARTKTTVFSKVFS
+733 F
-748 KVENWFKS
+748 
-756 IINDIN
+756 
-762 DRSHVNEEYYHFTAK
+762 
-777 PEQEAKVEK
+777 
-786 VQQENSIKQCTTKD
+786 
-800 ISTPLFMHIKE
+800 
-811 QRQYDYDV
+811 
-819 TILSAEGKSISS
+819 
-831 FQEAGID
+831 
-838 SRMVYSSNV
+838 
-847 NNLKYYQ
+847 
-854 AFQGEKILIAA
+854 
-865 NNDKQNKEYVSTIN
+865 
-879 EAAKALKSKGAITSI
+879 
-894 VVPSEGEDFNEM
+894 
-906 LKNKGATA
+906 
-914 VKELMIPEIMK
+914 
-925 LINTQ
+925 
-930 NVKTE
+930 
-935 SEQVVK
+935 
-941 TDIAQKIGLRR
+941 

>member
-1 MRIGIEMAIQFART
+1 MAIQFARI
-15 EFLRRSEGCDS
+15 EFLRRSEGGDS

-39 NEQTKIR
+39 NKQTGIR
-46 YNFSRKEDNVYH
+46 YNFSRKKDNVYH
-58 TVLIPAYVNQ
+58 TVLIPDYVNQ
-68 KFKNIQTL
+68 DFKNIQTL
-76 MNEVERTAKNQKNSQ
+76 MNEVERTETRENSK

-134 IHKPQIGDKNWHVHI
+134 IHMPQIGDKNWHVHI
-149 LVTMRRF
+149 LVTTRRF
-156 REDGTGLG
+156 KENGEELG
-164 DIAVDLNPK
+164 DKAVDLEAK
-173 IITVNGKKVVIKDP
+173 FITVKGQWRIIKDHK
-187 EMIHERVKE
+187 MIHEIAKE
-196 IINAYFAKLGLPYRV
+196 ETNAYFAELGLPYRV
-211 KDTSKVPGKHIGRIR
+211 DETSEVPGKHIGPRRIR
-226 NLINEVVNENELR
+226 NLINEVLNENELR

-275 IPDPTAREQLVQQV
+275 IPDLTAREQLVQKV

-302 GESSKYFTTIEVRN
+302 GESSKYFTTIEVQN

-326 KINNQVYYNDIYN
+326 KINDRVYYNNIYN
-339 LKSDIESLANVTEE
+339 LKSDIEGLANVSEE

-380 YVLIKAYKLAT
+380 YVLAKAHKLAT

-406 VSELKSKGYT
+406 VSELRSKGYT

-433 KGSLIVVDEAGMVG
+433 QDSLIVVDEAGMVG

-461 YCQLILAGDE
+461 NCQLILAGDE

-508 AATKFA
+508 AAMEFA

-523 LLRQNKCV
+523 LLRQNNCV

-540 ISKLIYDWSLSK
+540 MSKLIYNWSLSK

-585 KGTEYERSIDGRKKS
+585 QSKEYRRSIDGKKES

-629 NKNEFV
+629 SKNKFI
-635 AKTDAGKEVSFDPSK
+635 AKIDTGKEVSFDPGK
-650 IQFKHGYASTIYKA
+650 IQFKHGYASTVYKV
-664 QGASIKNVYVL
+664 QGASIKDVYVL

-693 ESLQLYCNK
+693 EKLQLYCNK

-733 EKARTKTTVFSKVFS
+733 EKERTKTTVFSKVFS
-748 KVENWFKS
+748 TVENWFKS

-762 DRSHVNEEYYHFTAK
+762 DRSHVNEEYYYFTAK
-777 PEQEAKVEK
+777 PEEEAKVEK
-786 VQQENSIKQCTTKD
+786 VQLKD
-800 ISTPLFMHIKE
+800 ISTPLFMQIKE

-819 TILSAEGKSISS
+819 TILSAEGKAISS
-831 FQEAGID
+831 FQKAGID

-854 AFQGEKILIAA
+854 PFQGEKILIAA
-865 NNDKQNKEYVSTIN
+865 NNYKQNKEYVSTIN
-879 EAAKALKSKGAITSI
+879 EAAKVLTSKGAITSI
-894 VVPSEGEDFNEM
+894 VVPSEGEDFNEI

>member
-1 MRIGIEMAIQFART
+1 MAIQFTRI
-15 EFLRRSEGCDS
+15 EFLSRSTGGDS

-39 NEQTKIR
+39 NKQTGIR
-46 YNFSRKEDNVYH
+46 YNFSRKKDNVYH
-58 TVLIPAYVNQ
+58 TVLIPDYVKQ
-68 KFKNIQTL
+68 EFKNIQTL
-76 MNEVERTAKNQKNSQ
+76 MNEVERTAKKDNSQ

-119 DAMEWV
+119 DEMEWV
-125 QNGLGVQID
+125 QKGIGVQID

-149 LVTMRRF
+149 LLTMRRF

-211 KDTSKVPGKHIGRIR
+211 DEKSKVPQKHLGNIKHIKHIGRIR
-226 NLINEVVNENELR
+226 NLINEVLNENELR

-339 LKSDIESLANVTEE
+339 LKSDIEGLANVSEE

-380 YVLIKAYKLAT
+380 YVLIKAHELAT

-406 VSELKSKGYT
+406 VSELRSKGYT

-433 KGSLIVVDEAGMVG
+433 QDSLIVVDEAGMVG

-461 YCQLILAGDE
+461 NCQLILAGDE

-480 GMFEMLSNNFGS
+480 GMFEMLSNIFGS
-492 HVLIDI
+492 HVLVNI

-508 AATKFA
+508 AAMEFA

-523 LLRQNKCV
+523 LLRQNNCV
-531 KFDNTLQDS
+531 RFDNTLQDS
-540 ISKLIYDWSLSK
+540 MSKLIYDWSLSK
-552 FKLHEK
+552 FKPHEK

-585 KGTEYERSIDGRKKS
+585 KGTEYERSIDGRKEF

-605 RIVFQKSDKDL
+605 RIVFQTSDKDL

-629 NKNEFV
+629 SKNKFI
-635 AKTDAGKEVSFDPSK
+635 AKTDTGKEVSFDPGK
-650 IQFKHGYASTIYKA
+650 IQFKHGYASTVYKV
-664 QGASIKNVYVL
+664 QGASIKDVYVL

-693 ESLQLYCNK
+693 KSLKLYCNNE
-702 KATVS
+702 ATKSV
-707 INSLI
+707 NSLI
-712 NQLSRPNDK
+712 NQLSRPNEK

-733 EKARTKTTVFSKVFS
+733 EKERTKTTVFSKI
-748 KVENWFKS
+748 ENWFKS

-762 DRSHVNEEYYHFTAK
+762 DRSHVNKEYYHFTAK

-786 VQQENSIKQCTTKD
+786 VQLKD
-800 ISTPLFMHIKE
+800 ISTPLFMQIKE

-819 TILSAEGKSISS
+819 TILSAEGKTISS

-854 AFQGEKILIAA
+854 PFQGEKILIAA

-879 EAAKALKSKGAITSI
+879 EAAKVLTSKGAITNI
-894 VVPSEGEDFNEM
+894 VIHSEGEDFNEM
-906 LKNKGATA
+906 LKNKGAIA
-914 VKELMIPEIMK
+914 VKGLMIPEIMK

-935 SEQVVK
+935 PEQIVK
-941 TDIAQKIGLRR
+941 ADIAPKIRIRR

>member
-1 MRIGIEMAIQFART
+1 M
-15 EFLRRSEGCDS
+15 
-26 CRKAAYNARTIVK
+26 
-39 NEQTKIR
+39 
-46 YNFSRKEDNVYH
+46 
-58 TVLIPAYVNQ
+58 
-68 KFKNIQTL
+68 
-76 MNEVERTAKNQKNSQ
+76 
-91 LLKDIVIA
+91 KDIVIA

-119 DAMEWV
+119 DEMEWV
-125 QNGLGVQID
+125 QKGIGVQID
-134 IHKPQIGDKNWHVHI
+134 IHKPQTGDKNWHVHI
-149 LVTMRRF
+149 LLTMRRF

-173 IITVNGKKVVIKDP
+173 IITVNGKKVVIKDS
-187 EMIHERVKE
+187 EMIHEIAKE
-196 IINAYFAKLGLPYRV
+196 KTNAYFAKLGLPYRV
-211 KDTSKVPGKHIGRIR
+211 DEKSKVPGKHIGNIKYIEIR

-275 IPDPTAREQLVQQV
+275 IPDPKAEREQLVQQV

-339 LKSDIESLANVTEE
+339 LKSDIEGLANVSEE

-380 YVLIKAYKLAT
+380 YVLIKAHELAT

-406 VSELKSKGYT
+406 VSELRSKGYT

-433 KGSLIVVDEAGMVG
+433 QNSLIVVDEAGMVG

-461 YCQLILAGDE
+461 NCQLILAGDE

-480 GMFEMLSNNFGS
+480 GMFEMLSNIFGS
-492 HVLIDI
+492 HVLVNI

-540 ISKLIYDWSLSK
+540 MSKLIYNWSLSK

-585 KGTEYERSIDGRKKS
+585 QGTEYRRSIDGKKES

-629 NKNEFV
+629 SKNKFI
-635 AKTDAGKEVSFDPSK
+635 AKTDTGKEVSFDPSK
-650 IQFKHGYASTIYKA
+650 IQFKHGYASTVYKA
-664 QGASIKNVYVL
+664 QGASIKDVYVL

-693 ESLQLYCNK
+693 ENLKLYCNK
-702 KATVS
+702 EATKS

-712 NQLSRPNDK
+712 NQLSRPNEK

-733 EKARTKTTVFSKVFS
+733 EKERTKTTVFS

-762 DRSHVNEEYYHFTAK
+762 DRSHVNEEYYYFTAK
-777 PEQEAKVEK
+777 PEEEAKVEK
-786 VQQENSIKQCTTKD
+786 VQLKD
-800 ISTPLFMHIKE
+800 ISTPLFMQIKE

-819 TILSAEGKSISS
+819 TILSAEGKAISS

-854 AFQGEKILIAA
+854 PFQGEKILIAA
-865 NNDKQNKEYVSTIN
+865 NNDKQNKEYASTIN
-879 EAAKALKSKGAITSI
+879 EAAKALKA
-894 VVPSEGEDFNEM
+894 
-906 LKNKGATA
+906 
-914 VKELMIPEIMK
+914 KEQSLA
-925 LINTQ
+925 
-930 NVKTE
+930 
-935 SEQVVK
+935 S
-941 TDIAQKIGLRR
+941 